1 LKFLGEVGL
10 ERWKFSL
17 IVFLANEVLYCAT
30 IPNAKAS
37 LLDFWIGTLR
47 NDDDYQD
54 AISLVNQE
62 LTVSQALKDRSRSVL
77 PRGRMGNAVG
87 LGGVTSAGGGEGGVV
102 SKTPG
107 RHAQGVDSSTRSP
120 SVPRAMEKM
129 EISIIPETPSV
140 SSTMKQAVEPYTLID
155 DGNIRV
161 NLSLNLI

>member
-1 LKFLGEVGL
+1 M

-37 LLDFWIGTLR
+37 LFDFWIGTLR
-47 NDDDYQD
+47 NDDDYQH
-54 AISLVNQE
+54 AVALVNQE

-77 PRGRMGNAVG
+77 PRGRIGNAVG

-102 SKTPG
+102 SKTPR

-120 SVPRAMEKM
+120 SIPRAMETM
-129 EISIIPETPSV
+129 ETSLTSCPSIIPETPSV
-140 SSTMKQAVEPYTLID
+140 SSTMKQAVEPYILID

>member
-1 LKFLGEVGL
+1 L

-47 NDDDYQD
+47 NDDDYQH
-54 AISLVNQE
+54 AVALVNQE

-77 PRGRMGNAVG
+77 PRGRIGNAVG
-87 LGGVTSAGGGEGGVV
+87 LGGVTSAGGGEGGVL
-102 SKTPG
+102 SKPPG

-120 SVPRAMEKM
+120 SVPRAMETCLASCP
-129 EISIIPETPSV
+129 SIIPETPV
-140 SSTMKQAVEPYTLID
+140 SSTMKQALEPYTLID